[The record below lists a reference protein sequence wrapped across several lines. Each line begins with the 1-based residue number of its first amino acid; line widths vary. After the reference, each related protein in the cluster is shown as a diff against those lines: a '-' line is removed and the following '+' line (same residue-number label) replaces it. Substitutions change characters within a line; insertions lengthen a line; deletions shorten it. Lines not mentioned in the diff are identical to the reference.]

1 MQSGDSDEAWR
12 EEHPGRVREPFQFFL
27 LLLCFFLSG
36 LAALIYQTAWTQQF
50 AFVFGTSELA
60 VATVLAAYMAGLAL
74 GAEVAARFALGIRRP
89 VLVYAVLELAIGL
102 SALAVPWAIRAA
114 TGLYVM
120 LFGGLSS
127 PSEAHS
133 APFTL
138 FFLACSFLILVVP
151 TALMGAT
158 LPLLIRHA
166 VRRPEEI
173 GRRVGVL
180 YAANTLGAVAG
191 TLTAG
196 FWLLVHFGL
205 SWTIWTGVAVN
216 GLVFLAAVALAR
228 RDPTPHLHGEAASE
242 AREPLAPIGRRAW
255 IAPAMLAS
263 GACSFAYEVLWTR
276 LLGHV
281 LGGSIYAFATMLAT
295 FLTGIALGAL
305 VASRFATS
313 PRRAASAFGWTQIGI
328 ATCSLLAYFALAWLP
343 EVVRALEA
351 GLGASVTADAAVSA
365 LVLLPSTLFIGATF
379 PLAVRVLAQTAAH
392 ASPASARIYA
402 WNTVGAIVGAL
413 GAGFF
418 LLPVLGYAGTLIAA
432 VAINVVLAAGSGF
445 LVPGLS
451 RRILVPVGLL
461 AAFLLL
467 ARVQPPWSILT
478 SSLGGAQRAQ
488 GEVTFYEVGRSATV
502 LMLEHAMGWQLRTNG
517 LIEAEIQRR
526 GERPALDLGSKWLG
540 RLPVLARPDTE
551 SMFMV
556 GLGGGVALE
565 DLPAPVR
572 HIDVLELERRVVDA
586 NRSLSGR
593 RRSDPLSDPRIHVG
607 IDDARSALLLTDR
620 RYDAI
625 VSQPSHP
632 WTGGAAHLYTR
643 DFFELARRHLTPDGV
658 LVQWMGV
665 QFVDVELL
673 RSLVA
678 TLHSVFPHVRVYS
691 PLPDWVVLFVA
702 SAEPLDLEES
712 AGRALAAAPEAFR
725 PLGLRSELDIRA
737 ALLLDEKDARRFA
750 DGAEIITDDHNLL
763 KVRSPKLLLETSR
776 IQQEWRRVLV
786 DHDSLAASADESEM
800 AYLVRRLAREQK
812 RDRARQLASTA
823 PDAATRSRLLL
834 IARGAVGDVR
844 ERDLERALAAA
855 PGDPELR
862 ALALR
867 MRGPDGAPRV
877 AVAGELR
884 PVERLLVEAWRRSEA
899 QDDGALRALDAE
911 LAAVVPTDP
920 LFEDAWR
927 LRVAWRARSGDPE
940 RVREGRALLET
951 ELAVWPITAD
961 LLQRAEL
968 ATLDGDEDAV
978 SSSLRELL
986 TRPDATAAEIRR
998 AAELFAAL
1006 EPSGE
1011 DEIRRATIAA
1021 LLAQRGVAQKHEAPG
1036 GR

>member
-1 MQSGDSDEAWR
+1 MQSGDSEEAWR
-12 EEHPGRVREPFQFFL
+12 EEQTGRVREPFQFFL

-60 VATVLAAYMAGLAL
+60 VATVLAAYMGGLAL
-74 GAEVAARFALGIRRP
+74 GAEVASRFALGIRRP

-102 SALAVPWAIRAA
+102 AALAVPWAIRAA
-114 TGLYVM
+114 TGLYVL
-120 LFGGLSS
+120 LFGGLAS
-127 PSEAHS
+127 PTEAQG

-205 SWTIWTGVAVN
+205 AWTIWTGVAVN
-216 GLVFLAAVALAR
+216 GLVFLAAAALAL
-228 RDPTPHLHGEAASE
+228 RDPNPSLPVEVPAGE
-242 AREPLAPIGRRAW
+242 REPAAPTGRRAW
-255 IAPAMLAS
+255 IGPAMLAS

-313 PRRAASAFGWTQIGI
+313 PRRAATAFGWTQVGI
-328 ATCSLLAYFALAWLP
+328 AICSLLAYFALAWLP
-343 EVVRALEA
+343 GVVRELEA
-351 GLGASVTADAAVSA
+351 GLGASVLADAAVSA
-365 LVLLPSTLFIGATF
+365 FLLLPSTLFIGATF
-379 PLAVRVLAQTAAH
+379 PLAVRILAQSTVQ

-413 GAGFF
+413 AAGFL
-418 LLPVLGYAGTLIAA
+418 LLPVLGYAGTLVAA
-432 VAINVVLAAGSGF
+432 VAINVTLAGVSAF

-451 RRILVPVGLL
+451 RRILVPVGLV

-467 ARVQPPWSILT
+467 ARVQPPWTILT
-478 SSLGGAQRAQ
+478 SSLGGTQPAQ

-517 LIEAEIQRR
+517 LIEAEIQRT
-526 GERPALDLGSKWLG
+526 GERPAIDLGSKWLG
-540 RLPVLARPDTE
+540 RLPVLARPDAE

-565 DLPAPVR
+565 DLPAPLR

-586 NRSLSGR
+586 NRSVAER

-607 IDDARSALLLTDR
+607 IDDARAALLLTDQ

-643 DFFELARRHLTPDGV
+643 DFFELARRHLTSDGV
-658 LVQWMGV
+658 LVQWMGI
-665 QFVDVELL
+665 QFVDVELI

-691 PLPDWVVLFVA
+691 PVPDWVVFFVA
-702 SAEPLDLEES
+702 SAEPLDLEDS
-712 AGRALAAAPEAFR
+712 AGLAIDAAPEAFR
-725 PLGLRSELDIRA
+725 SIGLRTEEDVRA
-737 ALLLDEKDARRFA
+737 ALLLDEDAARRFA

-776 IQQEWRRVLV
+776 IQREWRRVLAGY
-786 DHDSLAASADESEM
+786 DPLASSANEAEL
-800 AYLVRRLAREQK
+800 AYFVRRLAREQK
-812 RDRARQLASTA
+812 RDRARQLASA
-823 PDAATRSRLLL
+823 ASDAEARSRLLL
-834 IARGAVGDVR
+834 ISRGAVGEVR
-844 ERDLERALAAA
+844 DRDLERALAAA

-867 MRGPDGAPRV
+867 QRGPDGAARV

-884 PVERLLVEAWRRSEA
+884 PVERLLVAAWRGSDE
-899 QDDGALRALDAE
+899 QDDAALRALDPE
-911 LAAVVPTDP
+911 LAAVDPTDP
-920 LFEDAWR
+920 LFDEAWR
-927 LRVAWRARSGDPE
+927 LRIAWRARSGDPD
-940 RVREGRALLET
+940 RVREGRTLLET
-951 ELAVWPITAD
+951 ELAVWPFTAD

-968 ATLDGDEDAV
+968 ATLDGDEHAV
-978 SSSLRELL
+978 ASSLRELL
-986 TRPDATAAEIRR
+986 TRPDTTATELRR

-1006 EPSGE
+1006 TPDRE
-1011 DEIRRATIAA
+1011 DEIRREAIAA
-1021 LLAQRGVAQKHEAPG
+1021 LFVQRGVGQKEP
-1036 GR
+1036 